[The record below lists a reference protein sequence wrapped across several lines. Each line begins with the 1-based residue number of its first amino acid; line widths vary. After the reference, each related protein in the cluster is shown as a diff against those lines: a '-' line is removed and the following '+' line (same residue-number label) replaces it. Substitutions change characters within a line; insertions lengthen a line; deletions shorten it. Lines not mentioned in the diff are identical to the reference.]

1 MFRVKVNCSWLLDQE
16 TPKELDAPL
25 FPLLQAIRE
34 TGSIGK
40 SARQVGF
47 SYRYAWGLVGKWQVL
62 LGQPLVLKE
71 RGRGARLAP
80 LGERL
85 LWAERRLR
93 ERLTPQLESFSA
105 ELQRE
110 LSGAIFAAYPTVSV
124 CASHDLAL
132 AGLRD
137 LLSQRPGVQLD
148 LDFRGS
154 LDSLEAL
161 EKGRCDLA
169 GFHVA
174 DHHGPGTLSDLA
186 FRPRL
191 EPHTHRLIHF
201 VTRRQGLIVACG
213 NPKEIRSVA
222 DLARQGVRF
231 VNRQRGSGTRYQFD
245 QLLWEAG
252 LDKSAIAGYQSEEF
266 THLAV
271 AATIGGGQAD
281 AGYGIQAAAA
291 KYGLD
296 FIPLANERYY
306 FACRADCL
314 HQPTVR
320 QFLDVL
326 GGADFRALVASLP
339 GYDATRAGDVM
350 TVGEALPGF
359 DRSTANPEAAQ
370 GASPTGEKEAGP
382 AAKRG

>member
-1 MFRVKVNCSWLLDQE
+1 MFRVKVNCSWLLEQE
-16 TPKELDAPL
+16 IPQELDTAL
-25 FPLLQAIRE
+25 FSLLQAIRE

-40 SARQVGF
+40 SAKQVGV
-47 SYRYAWGLVGKWQVL
+47 SYRYAWGLFGKWQVL

-80 LGERL
+80 LGEKL

-93 ERLTPQLESFSA
+93 DRLTPQLESFGA

-110 LSGAIFAAYPTVSV
+110 LSGAIFAAYPTVSL

-137 LLSQRPGVQLD
+137 LLSQRPGIQLD

-174 DHHGPGTLSDLA
+174 EHHGSGTLSDLA
-186 FRPRL
+186 FCQWLKPRA
-191 EPHTHRLIHF
+191 HRLIHF
-201 VTRRQGLIVACG
+201 VTRQQGLIVACG
-213 NPKEIRSVA
+213 NPKGIRGVA
-222 DLARQGVRF
+222 DLGEPGVRF
-231 VNRQRGSGTRYQFD
+231 VNRQRGSGTRIQFD

-296 FIPLANERYY
+296 FIPLVNERYC
-306 FACRADCL
+306 FACRSVSL
-314 HQPTVR
+314 GQPTVQ

-326 GGADFRALVASLP
+326 RSADFRSLVASLP
-339 GYDATRAGDVM
+339 GYDAAGAGDVL
-350 TVGEALPGF
+350 TVREALPWYE
-359 DRSTANPEAAQ
+359 RTPAKPEAAPVTA
-370 GASPTGEKEAGP
+370 GKEARPG
-382 AAKRG
+382 AKRA